1 MRHRSEG
8 AKLPCMMP
16 ATAPELYLARRL
28 GIGLIAL
35 ACLASAGGAWA
46 QWQWKDASGRRI
58 FSDTPPPASVP
69 EKDIL
74 QRPRGSAPSPSLP
87 AQSEPAAPAT
97 PVATPSGKPGSVAA
111 AAGDAQLEERKKQ
124 LDKAEAD
131 KRKAE
136 QKAAEEA
143 QAKARAINCENARR
157 TKTAVESGV
166 RLSTTTAQGEREFLD
181 EAARS
186 KRLREAEASIRD
198 NCR

>member
-1 MRHRSEG
+1 MRRRGEG
-8 AKLPCMMP
+8 AKLPRMKP
-16 ATAPELYLARRL
+16 ATAPALPLARRL

-58 FSDTPPPASVP
+58 FSDTPPPVSVP

-74 QRPRGSAPSPSLP
+74 QRPRGSAPAPSAT
-87 AQSEPAAPAT
+87 AQSEPVAPAT
-97 PVATPSGKPGSVAA
+97 ASPAKPGTAPAPAA
-111 AAGDAQLEERKKQ
+111 DAKLEERKQQ

-143 QAKARAINCENARR
+143 QAKARAVNCENARR
-157 TKTAVESGV
+157 TKAAVESGV
-166 RLSTTTAQGEREFLD
+166 RLSTSNAQGEREFLD
-181 EAARS
+181 DAQRARELN
-186 KRLREAEASIRD
+186 RAREVIGSE
-198 NCR
+198 CR